1 MNMIVNSCFSMVIF
15 DIDCLL
21 HQLKIDI
28 NICVVYQYAIPLHQT
43 NAENKQ
49 KNALFK
55 PINYK
60 IREFTKN

>member
-1 MNMIVNSCFSMVIF
+1 MVIF

-28 NICVVYQYAIPLHQT
+28 NICVVYQYTIPLHQT